1 MPASQQ
7 TLSLQTRIVSYA
19 SGATYDLGC
28 IFFFVFDSLNIQNHP
43 CLLDGSSGFG
53 PLVTERAIPR
63 PHVLE
68 GHLGSFLSLP
78 ARNGTPGQEPQSST
92 PGPEPP
98 VGYPTDLSEHVER
111 DVLSKGFTQT
121 GPVTEPRFRVLPV
134 AVKRTHRSS
143 VHLGTDL
150 RLKPTLA
157 FGRFLNGRAV
167 CFKGVTSCTQ
177 VSALVPLTIK
187 PPHFLRAPQVTLPA
201 LQLAMAGP
209 VARRPPLRAV
219 PHAAVCQTPV
229 PCQSRRLCAWRIL
242 GNCLTFTRFFP
253 NGSIKRGET
262 GTIATEDGS

>member
-92 PGPEPP
+92 PGPEAP
-98 VGYPTDLSEHVER
+98 VGYPTDLSEHIER

-121 GPVTEPRFRVLPV
+121 GPVTEPRFRILPV
-134 AVKRTHRSS
+134 TVKRTHRSS

-187 PPHFLRAPQVTLPA
+187 PPPLSSGTPGHPPCPA
-201 LQLAMAGP
+201 AGHGR
-209 VARRPPLRAV
+209 ARRTPTALAGRAARHRLPDTCSLPEPSPLRV
-219 PHAAVCQTPV
+219 
-229 PCQSRRLCAWRIL
+229 
-242 GNCLTFTRFFP
+242 
-253 NGSIKRGET
+253 
-262 GTIATEDGS
+262 EDSGQLSDFH